1 MDCYGGQQSDDKQWG
16 VADNGAAAQNWSKT
30 ITLPI
35 AFSNPNYIVAGSATI
50 IDGIYVLFT
59 HSNKTTSSVLIFASG
74 CWSGNIS
81 RYANWFALGYQ
92 QWGVVNS
99 YRVTVTFPLAYTKLY
114 CLNAYMTASSTSTID
129 LYSRNV
135 TLKTFDIVAS
145 VPDDAYAS
153 FDMAFWLS
161 LGI

>member
-1 MDCYGGQQSDDKQWG
+1 MSVLIGLLGAYEQWG
-16 VADNGAAAQNWSKT
+16 FADNGAAAQNWSKT

-74 CWSGNIS
+74 CWSGNTS

-145 VPDDAYAS
+145 VPDDEFAS

>member
-1 MDCYGGQQSDDKQWG
+1 MVTAGDGVPQNPTDVTLSGATAVGYSGTGYKTYWLAYGIQM
-16 VADNGAAAQNWSKT
+16 
-30 ITLPI
+30 
-35 AFSNPNYIVAGSATI
+35 
-50 IDGIYVLFT
+50 
-59 HSNKTTSSVLIFASG
+59 
-74 CWSGNIS
+74 
-81 RYANWFALGYQ
+81 

-129 LYSRNV
+129 LYSSNV
-135 TLKTFDIVAS
+135 TLKTFDIMAS